1 MNCEMFVTKRSG
13 KTENVSFDKILT
25 RLKTLG
31 TEAHIQINYTTLA
44 MKVIDQIYDGIKT
57 SELDEL
63 SAQQCASMI
72 TQHPDYGTLASRI
85 LISNHHKNTSDDFSY
100 VMKQLYEFKDI
111 HGESCP
117 MITEELYNISQ
128 THGEE
133 LKNMIDYERDYL
145 FNYFGYK
152 TLERAYLMKI
162 NGKIMERPQH
172 MWLRVAIC
180 IHGDNMEKVKET
192 YENMSNLYFTHAT
205 PTLFNAGTP
214 RPQLSSCYL
223 EAMEDDSIEG
233 IYNTLKDCANISKWA
248 GGIGLH
254 IHNVRASGT
263 HIRGTNGTSNGIVP
277 MLRVFNNTA
286 RYVDQCIT
294 PDTWIYTTQ
303 GPQHIQDVICGET
316 QVFNSDGKM
325 ETIENILE
333 HPYDGEM
340 VSIKTTHAI
349 EPLQITENHPIYV
362 LSNQQKTLNYS
373 VITNRLNKKLIDFE
387 WKDAK
392 DLTLDDMLIYRIPT
406 YNKDIQYITSDD
418 CYFYGVLL
426 GDGYMLNNTSSGH
439 ITLHST
445 NKKHILSFLENYF
458 ENKYIQYHITS
469 EGNTT
474 RIRWNKTV
482 NLPFKYSDIYDSNKE
497 KHIAYRWMNLPVEKS
512 KYIMKGLVD
521 TDGTI
526 GKEIVFD
533 STSRQMIE
541 TLRFLLLKMGVLSSG
556 YVRDRRGEK
565 HETEKGIIEN
575 KKISY
580 CLRIPKTEEICQLMN
595 IENNGNFHKF
605 MKYGDFL
612 LTRIKEINKVRN
624 YNGTLYDL
632 QMSDVHD
639 YTIHNGIIHNG
650 GGKRN
655 GSFAIYLEPWHSDIE
670 DFLQMR
676 KNHGDE
682 EMKARDLFYALWI
695 PDLFMER
702 VKKNELWTLMCPD
715 KCPGLADVYGDEFVE
730 LYTRYEREGK
740 GNKSVPARQ
749 IWFKILDSQ
758 IETGTPYMLFKD
770 AANKKSNQKN
780 LGTIKSSNL
789 CVAPETLILTDK
801 GHIEIQ
807 TLKDETVNVWNGKE
821 FSEVVV
827 KQTSDNSE
835 LITIDFSDGS
845 ELTCTKYHK
854 FYIQDKYP
862 TFNMK
867 QDVIKSKSVS
877 VVEAKDLKP
886 NMKLIKCDYP
896 IIDGKEN
903 LVSSYTNGFFS
914 GDGTY
919 NKSNQCLKKCSYN
932 AQEGKAYCKRHL
944 NYQKDSEISEKCCAT
959 SYMDKPIVA
968 LYGEKIKL
976 LQYLDYTSYGEEKNN
991 KLNV

>member
-1 MNCEMFVTKRSG
+1 MSIYTMHCEMSVTKRSG
-13 KTENVSFDKILT
+13 KTENVSFDKILN

-31 TEAHIQINYTTLA
+31 NEVDLQINYTTLTI
-44 MKVIDQIYDGIKT
+44 KVIDQIYDGIQT
-57 SELDEL
+57 SQIDEL
-63 SAQQCASMI
+63 SAEQCASII
-72 TQHPDYGTLASRI
+72 TTSLDYGTLASRI
-85 LISNHHKNTSDDFSY
+85 LISNHHKNTLNNFSD

-111 HGESCP
+111 HGKSSP

-128 THGEE
+128 THKDTIDEF
-133 LKNMIDYERDYL
+133 IDYSRDYM
-145 FNYFGYK
+145 FHYFGFK
-152 TLERAYLMKI
+152 TLERAYLMRINNKI
-162 NGKIMERPQH
+162 IERPQH
-172 MWLRVAIC
+172 MWMRVALC
-180 IHGDNMEKVKET
+180 IHGNNIEKVKET
-192 YENMSNLYFTHAT
+192 YDNMSQLYFTHAT

-223 EAMEDDSIEG
+223 EAMESDSIDG

-263 HIRGTNGTSNGIVP
+263 HIRGTNGMSNGIVP

-286 RYVDQCIT
+286 RYVDQCVT

-303 GPQHIQDVICGET
+303 GPKYIQDVICGET
-316 QVFNSDGKM
+316 EIFNSEGKT
-325 ETIENILE
+325 EIIQNTLE
-333 HPYDGEM
+333 HPYEGEM
-340 VSIKTTHAI
+340 ISIKTTHAI
-349 EPLQITENHPIYV
+349 DPLQITDNHPVYV
-362 LSNQQKTLNYS
+362 LSNQQKTLNYTT
-373 VITNRLNKKLIDFE
+373 ITNRLNKKLINFE

-392 DLTLDDMLIYRIPT
+392 DLTLNDMLVYRIPN
-406 YNKDIQYITSDD
+406 YNKDIKNITSDD

-426 GDGYMLNNTSSGH
+426 GYGYMLNNATSGH
-439 ITLHST
+439 IALHSV
-445 NKKHILSFLENYF
+445 NKKHILTFIKNYF
-458 ENKYIQYHITS
+458 EQKYIQYHVLI
-469 EGNTT
+469 EDNTT

-482 NLPFKYSDIYDSNKE
+482 NLPFKYSDVYDNNKE
-497 KHIAYRWMNLPVEKS
+497 KHIAYRLLNLPIEKS
-512 KYIMKGLVD
+512 KYIIKGLLH
-521 TDGTI
+521 TDGCLS
-526 GKEIVFD
+526 KELIFD

-541 TLRFLLLKMGVLSSG
+541 SFRYLFLKMGILTSG
-556 YVRDRRGEK
+556 YIRDRLGEK
-565 HETEKGIIEN
+565 HDTKKGIIEN

-580 CLRIPKTEEICQLMN
+580 CLRVPKTKEICELMN
-595 IENNGNFHKF
+595 IENIGSFYKF
-605 MKYGDFL
+605 MKYGEYL
-612 LTRIKEINKVRN
+612 LTRIKEINQIRN

-632 QMSDVHD
+632 QMCKTHD

-655 GSFAIYLEPWHSDIE
+655 GSFAIYLEPWHGDIE

-695 PDLFMER
+695 PDLFMKR
-702 VKKNELWTLMCPD
+702 VKENKTWTLMCPD
-715 KCPGLADVYGDEFVE
+715 KCPGLADVYGDKFEE
-730 LYTRYEREGK
+730 LYTRYENEGK
-740 GNKSVPARQ
+740 GNKTMNAREL
-749 IWFKILDSQ
+749 WFKILDSQ

-801 GHIEIQ
+801 GHLEIQ
-807 TLKDETVNVWNGKE
+807 DLKDKSVNVWNGKE

-827 KQTSDNSE
+827 KQTSDESD
-835 LITIDFSDGS
+835 LITVNFSDGS

-877 VVEAKDLKP
+877 TVEAKDLKP
-886 NMKLIKCDYP
+886 DMKLIKCDYP
-896 IIDGKEN
+896 IIDGKET
-903 LVSSYTNGFFS
+903 LQSSYTNGFFS

-919 NKSNQCLKKCSYN
+919 NKSKQDTMPCNYN
-932 AQEGKAYCKRHL
+932 SQQGHAYCKRHI
-944 NYQKDSEISEKCCAT
+944 N
-959 SYMDKPIVA
+959 
-968 LYGEKIKL
+968 
-976 LQYLDYTSYGEEKNN
+976 
-991 KLNV
+991 